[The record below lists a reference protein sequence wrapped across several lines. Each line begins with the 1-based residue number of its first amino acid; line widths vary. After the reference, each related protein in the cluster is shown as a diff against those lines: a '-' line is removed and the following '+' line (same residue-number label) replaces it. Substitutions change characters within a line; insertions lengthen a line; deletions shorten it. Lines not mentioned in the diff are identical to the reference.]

1 MGTSYANLSGFCLT
15 VSTVVLYTYVM
26 TSISKSKLTR
36 VYADTSVFGGMFD
49 EEFETASK
57 ELFDAIKKGSFKLIT
72 SELVREEIQAGPQK
86 VLDIFEEFL
95 AIAEIA
101 EITESALQLQQSYIQ
116 AGIISEQYAT
126 DALHVALA
134 TVSSADLIVSWNFKH
149 IVNFKKIPL
158 YNDVNTLNNFRK
170 IAIYSPLE
178 VIESED

>member
-15 VSTVVLYTYVM
+15 VSTVLLYTYVM

-101 EITESALQLQQSYIQ
+101 TKS
-116 AGIISEQYAT
+116 
-126 DALHVALA
+126 
-134 TVSSADLIVSWNFKH
+134 
-149 IVNFKKIPL
+149 
-158 YNDVNTLNNFRK
+158 
-170 IAIYSPLE
+170 
-178 VIESED
+178 